1 MHCDEP
7 LLIDGAKFGWVSRK
21 RLWFGS
27 DENGQSAVRN
37 SAILPEGVS
46 LAKAKRLQCMEAH
59 WAGKPVPPRV
69 AFKGGSAQPLIR
81 LQLCALT
88 ETAHCTHSHGN
99 FAIQDTRVIRPH
111 QQQSKL
117 SG

>member
-69 AFKGGSAQPLIR
+69 AFKGGFCPAFDPAAVVRTFRHHTGISSSRRQ
-81 LQLCALT
+81 
-88 ETAHCTHSHGN
+88 G
-99 FAIQDTRVIRPH
+99 
-111 QQQSKL
+111 
-117 SG
+117 

>member
-69 AFKGGSAQPLIR
+69 AFKGGFCPAFDPAAVVRTDGQRIV
-81 LQLCALT
+81 
-88 ETAHCTHSHGN
+88 HTHTGGPSSRRQG
-99 FAIQDTRVIRPH
+99 
-111 QQQSKL
+111 
-117 SG
+117 